1 MIERS
6 VKNESIFLKQ
16 NSEYNSLAENVIIDY
31 FDKILI
37 SYIDPTSENNKG
49 CGFCLLERFINTRK
63 DRSFVKNPNLNDNYK
78 MDSPFENLAYL
89 LIENLKRDKKLVDK
103 YKRRKYYVIDKNN
116 YSISSGYFNPIP
128 GCEVCGCLPDDS
140 RELILQ
146 IGEEIIEN
154 IYSKN
159 KIPYRATDKKNIFD
173 KLEKLVLNKDVG
185 IVTTLMDSLDGPFP
199 TSVAILPVENGKD
212 ESGVGRTDDIA
223 DSRAVALF
231 EAIERYA
238 GFMPRGK
245 NTKIIDSYNNLKNN
259 FYDEVID
266 IKKIILHEDSLS
278 NDSEYKNDFFRFNY
292 NLEYHWVYGYDLS
305 RKRPILLPET
315 LAYYGMRLK
324 DKSYVKENFVYEISN
339 GCAVGSSLIESSYY
353 GLMEVIERDAFLT
366 SWYMNRKIK
375 KIILDEDFMSS
386 NHIVKKE
393 IVRFCEF
400 YKEFCVDIYDIT
412 SDTKVPVILVTVTR
426 KNVSKTKL
434 NFMCAAAAD
443 VDIFIAIEKALHEVS
458 SIFLGF
464 EEKFEKDYNE
474 IIEKGENLTK
484 VVDMLDHSL
493 VYGYYKN
500 LDKIVFEKQVFEKYY
515 ISDLASDY
523 KKSLNNAYEE
533 ILDNLRKIKKDV
545 IVVDQTTE
553 EMKKIGLFCTKTF
566 ALGLLPMTF
575 DSKNIRISEERVKD
589 IEYHD
594 NKKLRL
600 RYIPHPFP

>member
-1 MIERS
+1 MIERN

-16 NSEYNSLAENVIIDY
+16 DSEYNSLAENVIIDY

-146 IGEEIIEN
+146 MGKEMIEN

-259 FYDEVID
+259 FDDEVID

-292 NLEYHWVYGYDLS
+292 KLEHHWVYGYDLS

-324 DKSYVKENFVYEISN
+324 DKSYVKESFVYEISN

-393 IVRFCEF
+393 IVKFCEF
-400 YKEFCVDIYDIT
+400 YKEFYIDIYDIT

-426 KNVSKTKL
+426 KNVNKTKL

-493 VYGYYKN
+493 IYGYYKN

-515 ISDLASDY
+515 ISDLVSDY

-575 DSKNIRISEERVKD
+575 DSKNVRISDERVKD